1 MLRQA
6 VEINGGETKTLNV
19 VLDLR
24 PTLANLGVNAA
35 EGTISVMYYDAATDS
50 YVTLDATGAFTVNLT
65 TGVSQVEAEREA
77 APVYSI
83 SGLRVGTTA
92 DIDRLPAGI
101 YISRGKKFI
110 VK

>member
-1 MLRQA
+1 MLLGLTVA
-6 VEINGGETKTLNV
+6 GCSN
-19 VLDLR
+19 DDAA
-24 PTLANLGVNAA
+24 TLA
-35 EGTISVMYYDAATDS
+35 EGEGGGAGELTDS